1 MTADYRDERRDAMSY
16 LLTHAA
22 QRPTSFGC
30 VARAARVDERTALN
44 LPDFDGGA
52 YVRVFVED
60 TTGRKRRRDPRI
72 RLRIGDCSN
81 TIALEFGVAS
91 PESRE
96 NSLHKIDTLL
106 GALGR
111 FRDALAA
118 EADLNTRREGGS
130 TCRT

>member
-1 MTADYRDERRDAMSY
+1 LSY

-22 QRPTSFGC
+22 RRPTTFGR
-30 VARAARVDERTALN
+30 RAQLARVDERTLLN

-60 TTGRKRRRDPRI
+60 TTARKRRFGAIPEPRI
-72 RLRIGDCSN
+72 RLRVADCMN
-81 TIALEFGVAS
+81 TIALEFAVDTPA
-91 PESRE
+91 SRE

-106 GALGR
+106 GALR
-111 FRDALAA
+111 LFREALAA
-118 EADLNTRREGGS
+118 EADLYELRKGGS